1 MDKQITYKENAFVR
15 ELNRIAEEAYRL
27 KECGDVRYKTE
38 QNKMAQMITNW
49 ANITNRNNDNS
60 EFLGTVDEV
69 IMSTIKIWKPGAASF
84 WPVFKGTLNKR
95 RPDIALAEF
104 DPFEQKAKKKMKRD
118 SKNLTD
124 EEKAKQNC
132 GAVREDLYSSD
143 DSEDEPAREFAGNA
157 DTEEE
162 VLQKDIQNDIM
173 KKHFGVLNNIVL
185 TKKKQYENSV
195 KICYTKYFYTELV
208 TKMVYD
214 EPDISVFSKAEKSLM
229 KIVEHDFISHYL
241 IGDNSSIDGIAAG
254 RLKKISD
261 FTGDPNDNRPCGY
274 ALENVVYTK
283 FISKL
288 KNNKKDISDSAI
300 SQQRKIFEEYIR
312 TEFKSKSDSDND

>member
-27 KECGDVRYKTE
+27 KECGDVRYRTE

-49 ANITNRNNDNS
+49 ANSTNTNKDNS
-60 EFLGTVDEV
+60 EFLGTVYEV
-69 IMSTIKIWKPGAASF
+69 FMSAMKSWKPGAAAF
-84 WPVFKGTLNKR
+84 WAVFKGTFNKR
-95 RPDIALAEF
+95 RPDIVLAEF
-104 DPFEQKAKKKMKRD
+104 DPFEQKAKRKMKREA
-118 SKNLTD
+118 KKLTD
-124 EEKAKQNC
+124 EEKAKQKC
-132 GAVREDLYSSD
+132 GAVREDIYSSD
-143 DSEDEPAREFAGNA
+143 DSEDEPAREFAGIA

-162 VLQKDIQNDIM
+162 ALQKDIM
-173 KKHFGVLNNIVL
+173 KSHFDVLNKMIL

-195 KICYTKYFYTELV
+195 KICYAKYFYTELV

-214 EPDISVFSKAEKSLM
+214 EPDRSVFSKAENDLM

-241 IGDNSSIDGIAAG
+241 IGDNSSIAGIAAG

-261 FTGDPNDNRPCGY
+261 FTGDPNDSRPCGY
-274 ALENVVYTK
+274 ALENIVYTK

-288 KNNKKDISDSAI
+288 KNNEKGVSNAAI
-300 SQQRKIFEEYIR
+300 SQQRKSFDELKRLEFE
-312 TEFKSKSDSDND
+312 SKSDID

>member
-27 KECGDVRYKTE
+27 KECGDVRYRTE

-49 ANITNRNNDNS
+49 ANSTNTNKDNS
-60 EFLGTVDEV
+60 EFLGTAYEV
-69 IMSTIKIWKPGAASF
+69 FMSAMKSWKPGTAAF
-84 WPVFKGTLNKR
+84 WAVFKGTFNKR
-95 RPDIALAEF
+95 RPDIVLAEF
-104 DPFEQKAKKKMKRD
+104 DPFEQKAKRKMKREA
-118 SKNLTD
+118 KKLTD
-124 EEKAKQNC
+124 EEKAKQKC
-132 GAVREDLYSSD
+132 GAVREDIYSSD
-143 DSEDEPAREFAGNA
+143 DSEDEPAREFAGIA

-162 VLQKDIQNDIM
+162 ALQKDIM
-173 KKHFGVLNNIVL
+173 KSHFDVLNKMIL

-195 KICYTKYFYTELV
+195 KICYAKYFYTELV

-214 EPDISVFSKAEKSLM
+214 EPDRSVFSKAENDLM

-241 IGDNSSIDGIAAG
+241 IGDNSSIAGIAAS

-261 FTGDPNDNRPCGY
+261 FTGDPNDSRPCGY
-274 ALENVVYTK
+274 ALENIVYTK

-288 KNNKKDISDSAI
+288 KNNEKGVSNAAI
-300 SQQRKIFEEYIR
+300 SQQRKSFDELKRLEFE
-312 TEFKSKSDSDND
+312 SKSDID

>member
-49 ANITNRNNDNS
+49 ANRTNRNNDNS

-104 DPFEQKAKKKMKRD
+104 DPFEQKAKKKMKRN

-143 DSEDEPAREFAGNA
+143 DSEDEPAREFAGIA

-162 VLQKDIQNDIM
+162 ALQKDIM
-173 KKHFGVLNNIVL
+173 KSHFDVLNKMIL

-195 KICYTKYFYTELV
+195 KICYAKYFYTELV

-214 EPDISVFSKAEKSLM
+214 EPDRSVFSKAENDLM

-241 IGDNSSIDGIAAG
+241 IGDNSSIAGIAAG

-261 FTGDPNDNRPCGY
+261 FTGDPNDSRPCGY
-274 ALENVVYTK
+274 ALENIVYTK

-288 KNNKKDISDSAI
+288 KNNEKGVSNAAI
-300 SQQRKIFEEYIR
+300 SQQRKSFDELKRLEFE
-312 TEFKSKSDSDND
+312 SKSDID